1 MSVKFPPIV
10 EDTELKDRLDQ
21 LIPPPLALGRKLV
34 VGTALLA
41 LAVAFAILNIGG
53 YLLPQPFESSSFG
66 SSGHLTVDRAR
77 GLVAIPV
84 MIPNNSRRTVR
95 VVAVTLDAPGAE
107 LVDVELGIEADGEV
121 IEQGDVRVSVGTD
134 AYDTTLALPASI
146 GAGQHAFLI
155 LWFRPLDCE
164 DSVPPWGIASATFDF
179 GEDAFP
185 PFARTVL
192 VDQDPIWEGEEPF
205 SARIGDQFLDGTGPL
220 AVACQAL
227 R

>member
-1 MSVKFPPIV
+1 MSTEFPPIV
-10 EDTELKDRLDQ
+10 EDGELKDRLDQ
-21 LIPPPLALGRKLV
+21 LIPPPLAPGRKLV
-34 VGTALLA
+34 VGAALLA
-41 LAVAFAILNIGG
+41 LTVAFTILNIGG
-53 YLLPQPFESSSFG
+53 YLLPRPFGGSSFG

-77 GLVAIPV
+77 GLVATPV

-95 VVAVTLDAPGAE
+95 VVEVTLDAPGAE
-107 LVDVELGIEADGEV
+107 LVDVELG
-121 IEQGDVRVSVGTD
+121 DVPVSVGTG

-146 GAGQHAFLI
+146 GAGQQAFLI

-164 DSVPPWGIASATFDF
+164 DRVPPWGIVSATFDF
-179 GEDAFP
+179 GDDAFP

-192 VDQDPIWEGEEPF
+192 VDQDPIWDGEEPF

>member
-1 MSVKFPPIV
+1 MSTEYPPIV
-10 EDTELKDRLDQ
+10 EDSELKDRLDQ
-21 LIPPPLALGRKLV
+21 LIPPPLTLERKLV
-34 VGTALLA
+34 VGTVLLA
-41 LAVAFAILNIGG
+41 LTVAFTILNIGG
-53 YLLPQPFESSSFG
+53 YLLPKPFGGLSFG
-66 SSGHLTVDRAR
+66 SGGHLTVDRAR
-77 GLVAIPV
+77 GLVATPV
-84 MIPNNSRRTVR
+84 MIPNNSQRTVR

-107 LVDVELGIEADGEV
+107 LVDVELAIETEGEV
-121 IEQGDVRVSVGTD
+121 IELGDVRVSVGTST
-134 AYDTTLALPASI
+134 YKTTLALPAPI

-164 DSVPPWGIASATFDF
+164 DSAPPWGIVSATFDF
-179 GEDAFP
+179 GDDAFP

-220 AVACQAL
+220 AVACEAL